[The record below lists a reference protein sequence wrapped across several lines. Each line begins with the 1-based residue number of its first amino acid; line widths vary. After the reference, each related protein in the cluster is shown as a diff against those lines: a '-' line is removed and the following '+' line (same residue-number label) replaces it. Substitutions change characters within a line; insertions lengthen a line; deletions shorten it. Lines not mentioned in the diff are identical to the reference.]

1 MVVEALFL
9 GGGQPLSAT
18 EAANLID
25 VHIGGRIEM
34 RRVALG
40 LTREALARALN
51 VTVRQVEAY
60 EAGAVRVGAVA
71 LFQLAD
77 LFDVTVAY
85 FFENEQFSSG
95 RPTAPG
101 AFHELH
107 QAG

>member
-1 MVVEALFL
+1 MNPTEL
-9 GGGQPLSAT
+9 G
-18 EAANLID
+18 NLID

-40 LTREALARALN
+40 LTRESLAEALH

-60 EAGAVRVGAVA
+60 ETGAVRVGAGA

-85 FFENEQFSSG
+85 FFENEPFSSG
-95 RPTAPG
+95 RPSTPG

>member
-1 MVVEALFL
+1 MN
-9 GGGQPLSAT
+9 AT
-18 EAANLID
+18 EAASLID

-40 LTREALARALN
+40 LTRDAVAQAVN
-51 VTVRQVEAY
+51 VTARQVEAY
-60 EAGAVRVGAVA
+60 EAGAVRVGAGV

-77 LFDVTVAY
+77 LFHVEIAY
-85 FFENEQFSSG
+85 FFETEQFSSG
-95 RPTAPG
+95 RPAAGG